1 MYTYVTLMNMNG
13 ADIKVQCPLEIN
25 LTESNVPGEGWS
37 CKVSLLKKYM
47 FGGAWNSTDQS
58 FGPWI
63 PQDPEDFPFS
73 HIRNKGEVPHVL
85 RMAQLAT
92 LNPSQ
97 PYENYFPGGV
107 ANPNLGIQVEFS
119 PNIIRLDISGP
130 GLPNMSFYDL
140 PGVISV
146 HELAHDQYLVDLV
159 KKLVVDYIQD
169 HNCINLLTIPMTDDP
184 SNSNASVLIR
194 RAKAEARTVGV
205 LTKPDRIQPGES
217 LSQWEQIL
225 DNKRFLLGL
234 GYFVVKNNPDPLVDH
249 AIARMEEEE
258 FFRNPPWS
266 AGLKQFR
273 NKFGTL
279 QLQAFLSDRLASQM
293 KARLV
298 WRFQLLLI
306 LTNTR

>member
-1 MYTYVTLMNMNG
+1 MY
-13 ADIKVQCPLEIN
+13 
-25 LTESNVPGEGWS
+25 
-37 CKVSLLKKYM
+37 
-47 FGGAWNSTDQS
+47 GGAWSSSDQP

-63 PQDPEDFPFS
+63 PQDLEEFPFGFVRDKS
-73 HIRNKGEVPHVL
+73 EVRYVL
-85 RMAQLAT
+85 RQAQLAT

-97 PYENYFPGGV
+97 PYENYLPGSAG
-107 ANPNLGIQVEFS
+107 PELEIQVEFS

-146 HELAHDQYLVDLV
+146 HELVEDQYLVDLV
-159 KKLVVDYIQD
+159 KNLVMDYIQD
-169 HNCINLLTIPMTDDP
+169 PNCINLLTLPMTDDP

-205 LTKPDRIQPGES
+205 LTKPDRIQDGES
-217 LSQWEQIL
+217 LSQWIQIL
-225 DNKRFLLGL
+225 ENKRFLLGL

-249 AIARMEEEE
+249 TIARTEEDD

-266 AGLKQFR
+266 TGLKQFR
-273 NKFGTL
+273 NRFGTL
-279 QLQAFLSDRLASQM
+279 QLQAFLSDRLATQM

-298 WRFQLLLI
+298 
-306 LTNTR
+306 

>member
-1 MYTYVTLMNMNG
+1 M
-13 ADIKVQCPLEIN
+13 EIN
-25 LTESNVPGEGWS
+25 LTESTIPGEGWS
-37 CKVSLLKKYM
+37 CKVSLLKKYLY
-47 FGGAWNSTDQS
+47 GGAWNSTNQA
-58 FGPWI
+58 FGPWV

-73 HIRNKGEVPHVL
+73 LIKNKSQVPYIL
-85 RMAQLAT
+85 RLAQLAT

-97 PYENYFPGGV
+97 PYENYIPGSV
-107 ANPNLGIQVEFS
+107 ANPDMGTQVEFS
-119 PNIIRLDISGP
+119 PNIVRLDISGP

-146 HELAHDQYLVDLV
+146 HELAEDQYLVELV
-159 KKLVVDYIQD
+159 KNLVIDYIQD
-169 HNCINLLTIPMTDDP
+169 HNCINLLTLPMTDDP

-205 LTKPDRIQPGES
+205 LTKPDRIQCGES
-217 LSQWEQIL
+217 LTQWVQIL
-225 DNKRFLLGL
+225 ESKRFLLGL

-249 AIARMEEEE
+249 AIARTEEED

-266 AGLKQFR
+266 TGLRQFR

-279 QLQAFLSDRLASQM
+279 QLQAFLSDRLATQM

-298 WRFQLLLI
+298 
-306 LTNTR
+306 

>member
-1 MYTYVTLMNMNG
+1 M
-13 ADIKVQCPLEIN
+13 A
-25 LTESNVPGEGWS
+25 
-37 CKVSLLKKYM
+37 LLKKYVY
-47 FGGAWNSTDQS
+47 GGALSCSEQG

-63 PQDPEDFPFS
+63 PQELEDFPFS
-73 HIRNKGEVPHVL
+73 LIRNKSQVPYVL

-97 PYENYFPGGV
+97 PYENYLPGV
-107 ANPNLGIQVEFS
+107 ANPDLGFQVEFS

-130 GLPNMSFYDL
+130 GLPSMSFYDL

-146 HELAHDQYLVDLV
+146 HELAEDQYLVELV
-159 KKLVVDYIQD
+159 KNLVMDYIQD
-169 HNCINLLTIPMTDDP
+169 RNCINLLTLPMTDDP

-194 RAKAEARTVGV
+194 RATAEARTVGV
-205 LTKPDRIQPGES
+205 LTKPDRIQHGES
-217 LSQWEQIL
+217 LSQWAQIL
-225 DNKRFLLGL
+225 ENKRFLLGL

-249 AIARMEEEE
+249 PIARTEEEE

-266 AGLKQFR
+266 TDLKQFR
-273 NKFGTL
+273 NRFGTF
-279 QLQAFLSDRLASQM
+279 QLQAFLSERLAAQM

-306 LTNTR
+306 LADTS